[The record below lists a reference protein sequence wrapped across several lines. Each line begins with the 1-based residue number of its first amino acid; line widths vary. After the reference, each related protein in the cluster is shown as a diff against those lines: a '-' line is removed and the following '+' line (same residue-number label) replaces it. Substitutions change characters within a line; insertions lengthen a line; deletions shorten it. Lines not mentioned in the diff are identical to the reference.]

1 MVRNR
6 VTMTNKEKNKNKNP
20 FTIYLYLLFAHFE
33 VISFLT
39 CEYTRF
45 SSCVFSFRAVR
56 EKRRKKTTNAKQVR
70 STTNYREEKKHTTHF
85 LNVLFICE
93 RLVLVTL
100 SLSVSL
106 SNVEI

>member
-1 MVRNR
+1 MKMVRNR

-39 CEYTRF
+39 YEYTRF

-70 STTNYREEKKHTTHF
+70 STTNYREEKNTPHTF
-85 LNVLFICE
+85 
-93 RLVLVTL
+93 
-100 SLSVSL
+100 
-106 SNVEI
+106 